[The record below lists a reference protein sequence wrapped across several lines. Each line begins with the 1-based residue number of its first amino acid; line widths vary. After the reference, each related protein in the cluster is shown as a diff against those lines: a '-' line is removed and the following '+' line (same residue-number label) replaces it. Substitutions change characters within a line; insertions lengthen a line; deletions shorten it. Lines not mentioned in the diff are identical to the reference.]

1 MGNLLNIRGLR
12 LEAGSR
18 ARPNVII
25 KGLDL
30 ELDRGEVL
38 GLVGESGAG
47 KSSAGLAA
55 MGYVRDG
62 VRFAGGSVEFDG
74 TELIGMGRGQLRRLH
89 GKRIA
94 YVAQSAAASFNPA
107 KTLIDQYTEAPR
119 LHGVSGR
126 AAAEQDAVALY
137 RQMQLPNPEEIGFR
151 YPHQVSGGQ
160 LQRAMTAMAMAC
172 RPDLIIFDEPT
183 TALDVTTQI
192 EVLGAIR
199 DIVEQYDTAAIY
211 ITHDLAVVS
220 QMADRICVMKD
231 GAAVETAPTKTM
243 LDAPQEDYTR
253 SLWAVRSF
261 RRPDAEAGEAPAL
274 IRCEGVSAAYGP
286 MTVLDSLNF
295 TFPRGQTTAVVGE
308 SGSGKSTLARV
319 IAGLLPPVAGQFFWN
334 DAPLEPQLAKRGAET
349 LRNIQMIYQSA
360 DTSLNPRHNIREIL
374 SRPVRK
380 FTGRKGQELQAR
392 VAELMDLV
400 DLDRAFLDRKPSEL
414 SGGQKQRV
422 GIARALAA
430 EPEFIICDEVTS
442 ALDQLVAEGILR
454 LLVRLQTELDL
465 TFMFITHDLA
475 TVEAIA
481 HKVIVLK
488 NGQIVEQGGRDEI
501 FGDPKQAYT
510 KRLLTSVP
518 QMDPEWLTEA
528 RARERSLREAQ

>member
-1 MGNLLNIRGLR
+1 
-12 LEAGSR
+12 
-18 ARPNVII
+18 
-25 KGLDL
+25 
-30 ELDRGEVL
+30 
-38 GLVGESGAG
+38 
-47 KSSAGLAA
+47 
-55 MGYVRDG
+55 
-62 VRFAGGSVEFDG
+62 
-74 TELIGMGRGQLRRLH
+74 
-89 GKRIA
+89 
-94 YVAQSAAASFNPA
+94 
-107 KTLIDQYTEAPR
+107 
-119 LHGVSGR
+119 
-126 AAAEQDAVALY
+126 
-137 RQMQLPNPEEIGFR
+137 
-151 YPHQVSGGQ
+151 
-160 LQRAMTAMAMAC
+160 
-172 RPDLIIFDEPT
+172 
-183 TALDVTTQI
+183 
-192 EVLGAIR
+192 
-199 DIVEQYDTAAIY
+199 
-211 ITHDLAVVS
+211 
-220 QMADRICVMKD
+220 
-231 GAAVETAPTKTM
+231 
-243 LDAPQEDYTR
+243 
-253 SLWAVRSF
+253 
-261 RRPDAEAGEAPAL
+261 
-274 IRCEGVSAAYGP
+274 GP
-286 MTVLDSLNF
+286 MTVLDNLNF

-319 IAGLLPPVAGQFFWN
+319 IAGLLPPALGQFFWN
-334 DAPLEPQLAKRGAET
+334 DAPLEPRLAKRDPAT

-374 SRPVRK
+374 TRPVRK
-380 FTGRKGQELQAR
+380 FTGRKGQELRAR
-392 VAELMDLV
+392 VEELMDLV